1 VLNRAARESG
11 NPVPDIV
18 ENLPQ
23 DLAIWI
29 DPGEVSYRIGKQSEK
44 GSVKIL
50 YSESLDGSYLQNNY
64 NGSDAD
70 SNSSPEAAAV
80 AAATAAAMAAAASC
94 QQNKFQG
101 NFLPLDNLNLAMG
114 GLTLNTNSPPAAA
127 AVAAANV
134 ASQAPPPTVAPPSK
148 PQQQQQQHSPQ
159 LPMNGGTSGAGST
172 GFAPFQPPRP
182 PHQPITYTA
191 GTFAQTKFGS
201 TKLKSNAK
209 KTNRMSPTEFSNYI
223 KQRAMQ
229 KQGGTG
235 PQQPPVPVQP
245 QPQQPSVSANTNS
258 SSALMPI
265 GNPTAAPASVV
276 QSSGNAGY
284 QRNNFNNSNRGF
296 HGGNLNYGGGSGRIP
311 PHQNQDPYFYPL
323 FPDRGQNGSSNF
335 FPSQQQQQPQQI
347 QQPHQ
352 QSQPQTLLGCNNSS
366 SSSSGSSSASSSAS
380 SSGSNPWSFGDADA
394 ELFLQDILTV
404 GLSSKAGQS
413 KFQDFGGN
421 SDLGLSGISM
431 LNNLGGL
438 GSFGL
443 NGSGNHASSGHT
455 GSLFGLDESG
465 NSGVVNGSGGVVNN
479 GSMKSS
485 NGSSNAS
492 GSTNSQQQPQQ
503 RVLVAN

>member
-1 VLNRAARESG
+1 MQGNR
-11 NPVPDIV
+11 
-18 ENLPQ
+18 
-23 DLAIWI
+23 
-29 DPGEVSYRIGKQSEK
+29 KQSFLITGEK

-64 NGSDAD
+64 NGSGSSDE

-80 AAATAAAMAAAASC
+80 AAATAAAMAAATSC

-127 AVAAANV
+127 AVAAAANV
-134 ASQAPPPTVAPPSK
+134 APQAPPPTVAPPSK

-265 GNPTAAPASVV
+265 GKQIFDSRPPLALHA
-276 QSSGNAGY
+276 
-284 QRNNFNNSNRGF
+284 
-296 HGGNLNYGGGSGRIP
+296 IP
-311 PHQNQDPYFYPL
+311 PNEFLGPPL
-323 FPDRGQNGSSNF
+323 LCFALHSCRF
-335 FPSQQQQQPQQI
+335 
-347 QQPHQ
+347 
-352 QSQPQTLLGCNNSS
+352 
-366 SSSSGSSSASSSAS
+366 
-380 SSGSNPWSFGDADA
+380 
-394 ELFLQDILTV
+394 
-404 GLSSKAGQS
+404 
-413 KFQDFGGN
+413 
-421 SDLGLSGISM
+421 
-431 LNNLGGL
+431 
-438 GSFGL
+438 
-443 NGSGNHASSGHT
+443 
-455 GSLFGLDESG
+455 
-465 NSGVVNGSGGVVNN
+465 VVALEVQWHGKV
-479 GSMKSS
+479 
-485 NGSSNAS
+485 
-492 GSTNSQQQPQQ
+492 
-503 RVLVAN
+503 

>member
-1 VLNRAARESG
+1 MQGNR
-11 NPVPDIV
+11 
-18 ENLPQ
+18 
-23 DLAIWI
+23 
-29 DPGEVSYRIGKQSEK
+29 KQSFLITGEK

-64 NGSDAD
+64 NGSGSSDE

-80 AAATAAAMAAAASC
+80 AAATAAAMAAATSC

-127 AVAAANV
+127 AVAAAANV
-134 ASQAPPPTVAPPSK
+134 APQAPPPTVAPPSK
-148 PQQQQQQHSPQ
+148 PQQQQQHSPQ

-265 GNPTAAPASVV
+265 GKQIFDVRPSLLLPQMNFWVLFAFALLYIAAALWW
-276 QSSGNAGY
+276 
-284 QRNNFNNSNRGF
+284 
-296 HGGNLNYGGGSGRIP
+296 H
-311 PHQNQDPYFYPL
+311 
-323 FPDRGQNGSSNF
+323 
-335 FPSQQQQQPQQI
+335 
-347 QQPHQ
+347 
-352 QSQPQTLLGCNNSS
+352 
-366 SSSSGSSSASSSAS
+366 
-380 SSGSNPWSFGDADA
+380 
-394 ELFLQDILTV
+394 
-404 GLSSKAGQS
+404 
-413 KFQDFGGN
+413 
-421 SDLGLSGISM
+421 
-431 LNNLGGL
+431 
-438 GSFGL
+438 
-443 NGSGNHASSGHT
+443 
-455 GSLFGLDESG
+455 
-465 NSGVVNGSGGVVNN
+465 
-479 GSMKSS
+479 
-485 NGSSNAS
+485 
-492 GSTNSQQQPQQ
+492 
-503 RVLVAN
+503 

>member
-1 VLNRAARESG
+1 MQGNR
-11 NPVPDIV
+11 
-18 ENLPQ
+18 
-23 DLAIWI
+23 
-29 DPGEVSYRIGKQSEK
+29 KQSFLITGEK

-64 NGSDAD
+64 NGSGSSDE

-80 AAATAAAMAAAASC
+80 AAATAAAMAAATSC

-127 AVAAANV
+127 AVAAAANV
-134 ASQAPPPTVAPPSK
+134 APQAPPPTVAPPSK
-148 PQQQQQQHSPQ
+148 PQQQQQQQHSPQ

-265 GNPTAAPASVV
+265 GKQIFDVRPSIPAAPSNEFLGPLRLCFALHSCRFVV
-276 QSSGNAGY
+276 ALEVQW
-284 QRNNFNNSNRGF
+284 
-296 HGGNLNYGGGSGRIP
+296 HGK
-311 PHQNQDPYFYPL
+311 
-323 FPDRGQNGSSNF
+323 
-335 FPSQQQQQPQQI
+335 
-347 QQPHQ
+347 
-352 QSQPQTLLGCNNSS
+352 
-366 SSSSGSSSASSSAS
+366 
-380 SSGSNPWSFGDADA
+380 
-394 ELFLQDILTV
+394 V
-404 GLSSKAGQS
+404 
-413 KFQDFGGN
+413 
-421 SDLGLSGISM
+421 
-431 LNNLGGL
+431 
-438 GSFGL
+438 
-443 NGSGNHASSGHT
+443 
-455 GSLFGLDESG
+455 
-465 NSGVVNGSGGVVNN
+465 
-479 GSMKSS
+479 
-485 NGSSNAS
+485 
-492 GSTNSQQQPQQ
+492 
-503 RVLVAN
+503 

>member
-1 VLNRAARESG
+1 MQGNR
-11 NPVPDIV
+11 
-18 ENLPQ
+18 
-23 DLAIWI
+23 
-29 DPGEVSYRIGKQSEK
+29 KQSFPITGEK

-64 NGSDAD
+64 NGSDAE

-148 PQQQQQQHSPQ
+148 PQQQQQQQHSPQ

-245 QPQQPSVSANTNS
+245 QPQQPSVSANTNP

-265 GNPTAAPASVV
+265 GKQIFDSRPPLALHA
-276 QSSGNAGY
+276 
-284 QRNNFNNSNRGF
+284 
-296 HGGNLNYGGGSGRIP
+296 IP
-311 PHQNQDPYFYPL
+311 PNEFLGPPL
-323 FPDRGQNGSSNF
+323 LCFALHSCRF
-335 FPSQQQQQPQQI
+335 
-347 QQPHQ
+347 
-352 QSQPQTLLGCNNSS
+352 
-366 SSSSGSSSASSSAS
+366 
-380 SSGSNPWSFGDADA
+380 
-394 ELFLQDILTV
+394 
-404 GLSSKAGQS
+404 
-413 KFQDFGGN
+413 
-421 SDLGLSGISM
+421 
-431 LNNLGGL
+431 
-438 GSFGL
+438 
-443 NGSGNHASSGHT
+443 
-455 GSLFGLDESG
+455 
-465 NSGVVNGSGGVVNN
+465 VVALEVQWHGKV
-479 GSMKSS
+479 
-485 NGSSNAS
+485 
-492 GSTNSQQQPQQ
+492 
-503 RVLVAN
+503 